1 MKFVVYRA
9 FCYTFF
15 QPPNERFLAFAIYPT
30 KAKETFLYKMAIFH
44 TKSLFEQ
51 FITHS
56 FVCFELIHNVIY
68 KHLNRALL
76 CYRLV

>member
-1 MKFVVYRA
+1 
-9 FCYTFF
+9 
-15 QPPNERFLAFAIYPT
+15 
-30 KAKETFLYKMAIFH
+30 MAIFH